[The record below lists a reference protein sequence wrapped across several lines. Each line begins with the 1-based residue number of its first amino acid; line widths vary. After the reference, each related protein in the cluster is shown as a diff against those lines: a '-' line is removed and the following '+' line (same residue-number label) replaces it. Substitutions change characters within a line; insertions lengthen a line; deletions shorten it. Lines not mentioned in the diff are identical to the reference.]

1 MGEKKS
7 ERAKG
12 TRWGKRRRGRRASER
27 ASVGPATGSK
37 RSTLSEARLVRLAR
51 ARVPLAGFVLVQVDA
66 AGRSSGLPAAST
78 GGSARSSARTTRLRH
93 EGIER
98 DLLGDL
104 GKHLDDA
111 LARLGTR
118 LKEQQ
123 AAFFRIVL
131 GLLARDL
138 PPARARLA
146 SRSRLLLL
154 VLVLRLLPRLG
165 LGLGVVPFG
174 GITSRLGGGGSGLL
188 RRSRLFV
195 LVALFLAGRRT
206 DEVDF
211 VASERSDDIGVR
223 LPLQLLDPGLG
234 LLERGGLRDVK
245 DDDGGLG
252 VAVVHRRQRAETLLT
267 GRVPDLKLD
276 HLVLEAASL
285 REERGAD
292 SRLLVW
298 LEVVLA
304 EPENDRRLADGRLAE
319 QDELD
324 LDRSRRR
331 LFGRAHAGCLCA
343 AARSTSPERRSE

>member
-1 MGEKKS
+1 MGEKKT
-7 ERAKG
+7 RQAKG

-93 EGIER
+93 EGVER

-118 LKEQQ
+118 LEEQQ
-123 AAFFRIVL
+123 AALLRIVL

-146 SRSRLLLL
+146 SRSRLLL
-154 VLVLRLLPRLG
+154 VLLLRLLPRLG
-165 LGLGVVPFG
+165 LGLGVVPFD

-188 RRSRLFV
+188 RRSRLLV

-211 VASERSDDIGVR
+211 VASERNDNIGVR

-234 LLERGGLRDVK
+234 LLERGGFRDVK
-245 DDDGGLG
+245 DDDGSLG
-252 VAVVHRRQRAETLLT
+252 VAVVHRRQRAETLLP

-292 SRLLVW
+292 RRFLVR

-324 LDRSRRR
+324 LNRSRRR